1 MTVHEMISAY
11 NAGLRLVNETFDAA
25 VREANR
31 TYDEARLAAS
41 LVRDAANTAAEAART
56 AGAAAA
62 FRAAIADE
70 IGEITD
76 PFGKWIIDKAAV
88 DYPRQVLGLLPQ
100 LPLTLNQIDAAAHSG
115 GWDYVWEDL
124 RPKALADGVLVESPQ
139 SAARRELFDWV
150 RRNYS
155 LDRTTRQEI
164 EAQLDR
170 MVAAEVAAALAEQAK
185 SDTTEAEN
193 TNGS

>member
-1 MTVHEMISAY
+1 MTVHGMISAY
-11 NAGLRLVNETFDAA
+11 NAGLRRVNETFDEA

-31 TYDEARLAAS
+31 TCDEVRREAS
-41 LVRDAANTAAEAART
+41 RVRDAATDAAETARK

-70 IGEITD
+70 LGEITD
-76 PFGKWIIDKAAV
+76 PFGVWIIDKAAV

-100 LPLTLNQIDAAAHSG
+100 LPLTLNQVDAAAHTG
-115 GWDYVWEDL
+115 GWDYVWEEL
-124 RPKALADGVLVESPQ
+124 RGKAIAEGVLVESPQ

-150 RRNYS
+150 RAHYS
-155 LDRTTRQEI
+155 LDRHTRREI

-193 TNGS
+193 SDS